1 MRHTVG
7 AAAAA
12 VVGYGLGT
20 LPSAA
25 IAARWAGSG
34 GPAIHKR
41 GTGNPGGMN
50 AGHVLGRRWGVAV
63 TIADIL
69 KGTAAAAAGRR
80 LAGERGAN
88 LAAGAAVIGHCHP
101 VGRRGGK
108 GVATSIGQVI
118 GTFPAY
124 LPIDAGVALSTAAL
138 PWFKRRTEMATIVAS
153 STWIGCGLLWWRKG
167 WSAGRR
173 MPTTAAV
180 PVAAAAS
187 SAVIMARFRVESA
200 RVDSFNADALE
211 AER

>member
-7 AAAAA
+7 VAAAA

-20 LPSAA
+20 MPSAA
-25 IAARWAGSG
+25 IAARWAGPG
-34 GPAIHKR
+34 GPGVDDQ

-69 KGTAAAAAGRR
+69 KGTAAAAVGRR
-80 LAGERGAN
+80 LAGELGAN

-101 VGRRGGK
+101 LGRRGGK

-138 PWFKRRTEMATIVAS
+138 PWFQRRTEMATIVAS
-153 STWIGCGLLWWRKG
+153 STWIACGLLWWRKG

-173 MPTTAAV
+173 TPTTAAV
-180 PVAAAAS
+180 PVAALAS
-187 SAVIMARFRVESA
+187 SAVILARFRAESA
-200 RVDSFNADALE
+200 RVDSFNAEALE